1 MSTKPISTCLTDCFI
16 FMVRLFVFVLFGN
29 PLSMFVLNLF
39 APRNT
44 AEFAKNQNL
53 FGTRIYRYYERHA
66 LKWPFYWAR
75 WWMKLEDLSDY
86 AVKQQIQYFFKVATK
101 NKTEA
106 EALKAMSKKQFWPDA
121 HEALFF
127 KYGEKELPMQELR
140 SHTYGQCIVCK
151 TVNLNVREFMMRHV
165 RLSYNAL
172 KETIKCSETNE
183 DLRDELKKYLAS
195 GKLNDAQFEMLID
208 AVTISAGKGY
218 LQLFGIF
225 IDYIKRYGISDK
237 YLRRIERKYPKSF
250 YELTVDNALLHQ
262 QTEVLSSC
270 QTSDKGEDDWREFCK
285 KTPNILPDVQCK
297 MTLAQY
303 KIFHQTGHTL
313 DAKAVDAFLHRD
325 NTALWR
331 AVFRNEPNHGF
342 WDGQIHVL
350 VVQTK
355 TKWNEV
361 YADMFMTEFYAL
373 RKKVKAGKELT
384 EDEEVE
390 LLNLPDFEKVA
401 KSYISGHP
409 FREKAQMA
417 MVTLSTSVRAI
428 FEEYIQRYPL
438 TEAAQNK
445 MFDVFYAPLL
455 VEEYTYIYPLEGEL
469 DVRMFGLK
477 NASALIENYTHC
489 HRLSPRAKQMA
500 YERGWV
506 DL

>member
-1 MSTKPISTCLTDCFI
+1 MFI
-16 FMVRLFVFVLFGN
+16 LFGN
-29 PLSMFVLNLF
+29 PLSMFVFNLLMPSRAVAF
-39 APRNT
+39 AGNRNI
-44 AEFAKNQNL
+44 
-53 FGTRIYRYYERHA
+53 FGERIYAFYEQMA
-66 LKWPFYWAR
+66 LKWPFHWAK
-75 WWMKLEDLSDY
+75 WWMKLNDLPKY
-86 AVKQQIQYFFKVATK
+86 TVKQQIQYLFKVAFR
-101 NKTEA
+101 NHTEV
-106 EALKAMSKKQFWPDA
+106 EALKAMRTKLLWPDVY
-121 HEALFF
+121 EELFF
-127 KYGEKELPMQELR
+127 KYGSKTLPINETR
-140 SHTYGQCIVCK
+140 WHTYGRCDVGHHAN
-151 TVNLNVREFMMRHV
+151 VNVMEFMMRNV

-172 KETIKCSETNE
+172 QEVIKCSRYND

-208 AVTISAGKGY
+208 AVAIDTGKGY

-270 QTSDKGEDDWREFCK
+270 QISDKGEDDWREFCK

-342 WDGQIHVL
+342 LDGQIHVL

-373 RKKVKAGKELT
+373 RKKVKACKELT

-390 LLNLPDFEKVA
+390 LLNLPDCEKVA
-401 KSYISGHP
+401 KSYIGGHSLC
-409 FREKAQMA
+409 EKAQVA
-417 MVTLSTSVRAI
+417 MVTLSTSVRTV
-428 FEEYIQRYPL
+428 FEYYIQIYPL
-438 TEAAQNK
+438 TETAQRK

-455 VEEYTYIYPLEGEL
+455 IKEYTYIYPLDGDL
-469 DVRMFGLK
+469 DVKMFELK
-477 NASALIENYTHC
+477 NACELIENYSRT

-500 YERGWV
+500 YERGWIE
-506 DL
+506 L